1 MKQLIQTICI
11 FTLIVG
17 FVIGGPVGSS
27 VGGMVGGAMGFAA
40 FAGILKSP
48 KFQSMAMK
56 VYAKDTIKPRDLK
69 RIEIYLMDRGMLEK
83 DAKLFVRNM
92 SGLGVTRAAA
102 EEPEAVIDTVQAMP
116 IMQSLLS
123 TSPAG
128 Q

>member
-1 MKQLIQTICI
+1 M
-11 FTLIVG
+11 G
-17 FVIGGPVGSS
+17 AAIGSII
-27 VGGMVGGAMGFAA
+27 GFAG

-69 RIEIYLMDRGMLEK
+69 RIEIYLIDKGMPES

-92 SGLGVTRAAA
+92 AGLGVTRAAA
-102 EEPEAVIDTVQAMP
+102 GEPEAVVEQVNNIP
-116 IMQSLLS
+116 IINSLLN